1 MNNIEL
7 LDLLHAYKQ
16 GNINDATIMKKSKMT
31 VLMILDLLKLTI
43 AEQID
48 KIFQK

>member
-16 GNINDATIMKKSKMT
+16 GNINDCNNH
-31 VLMILDLLKLTI
+31 
-43 AEQID
+43 E
-48 KIFQK
+48 KIPK

>member
-16 GNINDATIMKKSKMT
+16 GNINYATIMKKIQNDSFGD
-31 VLMILDLLKLTI
+31 I
-43 AEQID
+43 
-48 KIFQK
+48 